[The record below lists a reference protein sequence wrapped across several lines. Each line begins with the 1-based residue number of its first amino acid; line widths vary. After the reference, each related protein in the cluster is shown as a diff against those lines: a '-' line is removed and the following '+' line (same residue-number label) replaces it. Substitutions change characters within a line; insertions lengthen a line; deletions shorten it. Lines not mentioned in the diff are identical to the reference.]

1 MYDLRLVTQALR
13 APRGLSWLTVLVFLC
28 SSYCLL
34 GLQTVLKLHPLFGCR
49 CLYLPESAAGWS
61 LSGQHAPIFLSL
73 SSQSRWYFSQNLF
86 KFSDLHSNKM
96 KLFILEENQLKVL
109 ILYCVHF
116 RFDFVCLTDTLVM
129 TFQDWPQIHHA

>member
-96 KLFILEENQLKVL
+96 KLLFGCAHCDHHFIITRLNPKVFSAPMIHFYYIVQFSNVHL
-109 ILYCVHF
+109 I
-116 RFDFVCLTDTLVM
+116 
-129 TFQDWPQIHHA
+129 